1 MKRNVDLTE
10 NMMFS
15 QESNAYQAKVLWRKS
30 SEYVLRE
37 IPWKMPDEQIFQKN
51 NIIVVGSSSERR
63 RYHKIR
69 EIVSDSF
76 CDRCGKEIR
85 ILPWRPLT
93 GLCLQCQS
101 QLHQQLT
108 DRCPWRE
115 NV

>member
-15 QESNAYQAKVLWRKS
+15 QESNPFHPKVPWRKS
-30 SEYVLRE
+30 SNYVLRKF
-37 IPWKMPDEQIFQKN
+37 PWKMSDEQLSQKDN
-51 NIIVVGSSSERR
+51 MIVLGSASERKT
-63 RYHKIR
+63 YHKKQ
-69 EIVSDSF
+69 ETVSDLF

-93 GLCLQCQS
+93 GLCFQCQS
-101 QLHQQLT
+101 QLHQQLS

-115 NV
+115 NA